1 MGYVYD
7 DYTGKN
13 YWVDDKDPMNVK
25 EVKWTGEPGNL
36 KETQVSGGSSS
47 KKSSGTTIYTP
58 DKVIEE
64 LKNQVSKLV
73 EQVRTLMGGQQATG
87 VEGLGFGK
95 TGYSDDWGDWA
106 HHIGDPVDVTPYTP
120 PGISNLSDLLGGN
133 MGLGP
138 TTGTQTEEVYSPYT
152 SYLQALGLG
161 DQSYYNPAQQYMMR
175 QYMPLSTIYD
185 VRRRMATDNPSYNP
199 GDYLGQWASNTWNDT
214 TGLAKNTLA
223 DILGMGQEQRAT
235 LGLDFSPYFTGTD
248 NVGTSNL
255 GWLQDLIGTGVRG
268 NLGNWLSSQIAP
280 AQQQWGNY
288 QAGGGSDTFLD
299 YFKKKYNL
307 ESLIG

>member
-1 MGYVYD
+1 
-7 DYTGKN
+7 
-13 YWVDDKDPMNVK
+13 
-25 EVKWTGEPGNL
+25 
-36 KETQVSGGSSS
+36 
-47 KKSSGTTIYTP
+47 
-58 DKVIEE
+58 
-64 LKNQVSKLV
+64 
-73 EQVRTLMGGQQATG
+73 
-87 VEGLGFGK
+87 
-95 TGYSDDWGDWA
+95 
-106 HHIGDPVDVTPYTP
+106 
-120 PGISNLSDLLGGN
+120 

-268 NLGNWLSSQIAP
+268 NLGKWLSSQIAP

-307 ESLIG
+307 ESLIGQR

>member
-73 EQVRTLMGGQQATG
+73 EQVRTLMGGQQPGSVA
-87 VEGLGFGK
+87 GLGYGANP
-95 TGYSDDWGDWA
+95 GYGN
-106 HHIGDPVDVTPYTP
+106 
-120 PGISNLSDLLGGN
+120 NLAELLGGN

-152 SYLQALGLG
+152 AYLQALGLG

-214 TGLAKNTLA
+214 TSLAKNTLA

-255 GWLQDLIGTGVRG
+255 GWLQDLIGTGIRG

-307 ESLIG
+307 ESLLNP